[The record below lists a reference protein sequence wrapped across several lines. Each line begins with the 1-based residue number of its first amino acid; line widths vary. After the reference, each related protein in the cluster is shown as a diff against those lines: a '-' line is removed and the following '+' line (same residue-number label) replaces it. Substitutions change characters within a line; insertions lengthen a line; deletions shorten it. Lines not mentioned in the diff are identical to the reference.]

1 MVPCVGGRASLH
13 MCHLPTRQSLRFP
26 DRWSILPVPL
36 IATASSVA
44 VMLPRIVPTGRAA
57 GYARQR
63 VIKRVPKIVKA
74 KRPAAKTNK
83 AAEDQS
89 AAAAPKEWKF
99 TGWVS
104 TKRDIKAA
112 VDECVQNIRPKF
124 GDVRVPSS
132 DHSYLNQK
140 IINNNINNKQQCATR
155 TNAFSLR
162 PA

>member
-74 KRPAAKTNK
+74 KRPAAKTNN
-83 AAEDQS
+83 AADQS

-124 GDVRVPSS
+124 GDVRVP
-132 DHSYLNQK
+132 LPIIQK
-140 IINNNINNKQQCATR
+140 INYNNNNNK
-155 TNAFSLR
+155 
-162 PA
+162 

>member
-1 MVPCVGGRASLH
+1 
-13 MCHLPTRQSLRFP
+13 MCHLPTRQSLRFT

-44 VMLPRIVPTGRAA
+44 VMLPRILPTGRAA

-74 KRPAAKTNK
+74 KRPAAK
-83 AAEDQS
+83 AEDQS

-112 VDECVQNIRPKF
+112 VDECVHNIRPKF
-124 GDVRVPSS
+124 GGVKVPSS
-132 DHSYLNQK
+132 IIQK
-140 IINNNINNKQQCATR
+140 IINNNNNNINNK
-155 TNAFSLR
+155 
-162 PA
+162 

>member
-1 MVPCVGGRASLH
+1 MS
-13 MCHLPTRQSLRFP
+13 HLPTRQSLRCP

-44 VMLPRIVPTGRAA
+44 VMLPRIMPTGRAA

-63 VIKRVPKIVKA
+63 ATKQVPKIVKA
-74 KRPAAKTNK
+74 KGPAAKTNK
-83 AAEDQS
+83 DEDQS
-89 AAAAPKEWKF
+89 AAAALKEWKF

-124 GDVRVPSS
+124 GDVKVLFRS
-132 DHSYLNQK
+132 Q
-140 IINNNINNKQQCATR
+140 
-155 TNAFSLR
+155 F
-162 PA
+162 